1 MKTKSQDTIDLPADL
16 AALLAETPPLTPEV
30 HTRLERAAA
39 EADQDP
45 QYHANY
51 LKGLFVE
58 ELRQALEAK
67 DISQSELARRM
78 GCSRQYLSKLFA
90 EDKRVNFTL
99 DTLCALA
106 HQAGR
111 RVHLLVLPEGEA
123 MHVLRYD
130 KPRSVDPIPD
140 GIGASPNRIYT
151 ADNGYNPEQFLST
164 AHPYAYDQVG

>member
-1 MKTKSQDTIDLPADL
+1 MKTKPQDTIDLPADL
-16 AALLAETPPLTPEV
+16 EALLANTPLLTPEV

-45 QYHANY
+45 QYHADY

-58 ELRQALEAK
+58 ELRQAMEAK
-67 DISQSELARRM
+67 NITQSELARRM

-130 KPRSVDPIPD
+130 KPRSVDPILD
-140 GIGASPNRIYT
+140 SINAGSNRIYT
-151 ADNGYNPEQFLST
+151 ADNGYNPEHFLST
-164 AHPYAYDQVG
+164 THSDVYDQVG

>member
-1 MKTKSQDTIDLPADL
+1 MKTKPQDAADMPADI
-16 AALLAETPPLTPEV
+16 AALLADTPPLTPEV
-30 HTRLERAAA
+30 SARLEHAAA
-39 EADQDP
+39 KADQDP
-45 QYHANY
+45 QYHADY

-67 DISQSELARRM
+67 DITQSDLARRM

-106 HQAGR
+106 HQVGL

-140 GIGASPNRIYT
+140 SIDAGSSRIYT
-151 ADNGYNPEQFLST
+151 AENGYKSEHFLST